1 MKLSDEA
8 VREFQE
14 IYKKKYGKEI
24 SHAEAYESASR
35 LLGLFEVLLKG
46 AQVER
51 ARKLRLKDE
60 PKGFHINGGP
70 YTCFICGKYVS
81 DEETWYDKYGIKCL
95 VCQRAVEKRVVPGKI
110 CQDKD
115 SWYSMWELDHYFKIK
130 HQTARKLI
138 RQGKLKARVITSQ
151 DDDAYCFVFLIK
163 ENLIL
168 GLKPRSTLVK
178 HENGRFSTSLEE
190 RTIQFD

>member
-1 MKLSDEA
+1 MSLPDEA

-14 IYKKKYGKEI
+14 IYKKEYGKEI
-24 SHAEAYESASR
+24 SHAEAYEAASN
-35 LLGLFEVLLKG
+35 LIGLFEILLKG
-46 AQVER
+46 EREDR

-60 PKGFHINGGP
+60 PKGFHIKGGP
-70 YTCFICGKYVS
+70 YNCFICHKYVS

-95 VCQRAVEKRVVPGKI
+95 ICQRAVEKRVVPGKI
-110 CQDKD
+110 CQNKD

-130 HQTARKLI
+130 PQAARKLI

-151 DDDAYCFVFLIK
+151 GDHAYCFIFLTK
-163 ENLIL
+163 ENPIL
-168 GLKPRSTLVK
+168 GSKPKSTLVK
-178 HENGRFSTSLEE
+178 HEDGSFSTLQEE